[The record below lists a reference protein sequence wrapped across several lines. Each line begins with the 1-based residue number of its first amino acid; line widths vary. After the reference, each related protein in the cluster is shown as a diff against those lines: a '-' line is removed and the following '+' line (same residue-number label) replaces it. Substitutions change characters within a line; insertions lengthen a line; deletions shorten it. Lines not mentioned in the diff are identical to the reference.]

1 MKNHTGAVQIRQTD
15 QSNQQ
20 LNNTG
25 ETEPDDRS
33 LSVNTRGRTVPNAV
47 ITGAEHGN
55 LALATRL
62 LGRLLRCRICPV
74 PVCLRLVPFVQC
86 AILFACDGC
95 VVDCTPFKGLLGGNS
110 VSVRRRRRLRL
121 CRTRVRHSPLR
132 VVCFS
137 RRSGC
142 HGPDGFFCDHQV
154 SFFVHT
160 NIPIVNNVA
169 VSTRLSTSGV
179 LHILCTPTAV
189 RLRHFSS
196 FHFLGPSYRQRTRMP
211 VDYLPLSKT
220 PVSDML
226 RSDSLSL

>member
-47 ITGAEHGN
+47 ITGAVHGN

-62 LGRLLRCRICPV
+62 LGPLLRCRICPV

-110 VSVRRRRRLRL
+110 VSVRRRRRLCL

-132 VVCFS
+132 CLFFS
-137 RRSGC
+137 PQRLSRTRRDFLRPSGEL
-142 HGPDGFFCDHQV
+142 
-154 SFFVHT
+154 FVHT
-160 NIPIVNNVA
+160 NIPIVNKVA

-179 LHILCTPTAV
+179 LHICTPTAV